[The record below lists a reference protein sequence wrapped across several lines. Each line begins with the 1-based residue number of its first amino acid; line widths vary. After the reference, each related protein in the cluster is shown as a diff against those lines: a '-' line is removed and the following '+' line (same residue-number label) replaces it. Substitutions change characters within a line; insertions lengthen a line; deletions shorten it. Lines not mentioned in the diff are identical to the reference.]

1 MVITLPA
8 LGPRATISF
17 VRSAQI
23 SVSANLSDVVAF
35 TNTVTA
41 RAFGTAGVPLADRF
55 EASDVTT
62 LAGPD
67 LVATIPPGSVVFD
80 GSTVTLTVVVTN
92 VGPGTARPLSSE
104 NPLCAPHWVLV
115 GFWVNDEPVRA
126 DYLYLGAHRLPPGAA
141 ASGVFTLSLTHTASI
156 RAMVDADTPGFGFPG
171 RGCVME
177 TREDNNVTEP
187 VRVGGYRVF
196 LPLILRGP

>member
-1 MVITLPA
+1 
-8 LGPRATISF
+8 
-17 VRSAQI
+17 
-23 SVSANLSDVVAF
+23 
-35 TNTVTA
+35 
-41 RAFGTAGVPLADRF
+41 
-55 EASDVTT
+55 
-62 LAGPD
+62 
-67 LVATIPPGSVVFD
+67 
-80 GSTVTLTVVVTN
+80 
-92 VGPGTARPLSSE
+92 
-104 NPLCAPHWVLV
+104 
-115 GFWVNDEPVRA
+115 VNDEPVRA